1 MQNELVVKSNQVI
14 EASYRLSVIEQRVV
28 LSAIAKI
35 PKMMEVSDDDIYTV
49 SVQDLQSLG
58 VHEKTA
64 YRDLKEAVNRLYE
77 RSISLDVDGKS
88 IKMRWVQR
96 IEFTE
101 SQGIVALRFSK
112 DILPFISNVK
122 ANFTQY
128 MLSEV
133 AKMQGAYSVRIYE
146 LLTQYKSVGERSIA
160 IDDLSIML
168 DLGSRYKTTG
178 NLIAWVVDPSVEEI
192 NGQTDLKITATA
204 QKTGRKFTHIKF
216 TIKQKQKQKQKS
228 LDSKRDPNTPDFFI
242 KMTDA
247 QRHSFAHKLSEM
259 PEMSKYS
266 QGTESYQQFAVRIAE
281 MLLQPEKFREIYRI
295 LEKSGFKP

>member
-35 PKMMEVSDDDIYTV
+35 PKMCEVSDEEIYTV
-49 SVQDLQSLG
+49 SVQDLQALG

-77 RSISLDVDGKS
+77 RSISLDIDDKL
-88 IKMRWVQR
+88 IKIRWVQR
-96 IEFTE
+96 IEFTDN
-101 SQGIVALRFSK
+101 QGTIALRFSK

-160 IDDLSIML
+160 IDDLRLML

-178 NLIAWVVDPSVEEI
+178 NLIAWVIDPSIKEI
-192 NGQTDLKITATA
+192 NEQTDLKVTAES

-216 TIKQKQKQKQKS
+216 TIKQKKQPKI
-228 LDSKRDPNTPDFFI
+228 LDQKRDTNTPDFFLNL
-242 KMTDA
+242 TDA
-247 QRHSFAHKLSEM
+247 QRHFFASKMSEM

-266 QGTESYQQFAVRIAE
+266 QGTESYQQFAIRIAD
-281 MLLQPEKFREIYRI
+281 MLLQPERFRELYPL
-295 LEKSGFKP
+295 LEKAGYN